1 MAQGVFDFQ
10 YEVEKKSGGMTG
22 LAGLPPYLEFGYVM
36 GLGAAIGNR
45 LKIRGGDQGW
55 SDEQVVM
62 ALILL
67 NLAGGDCVSDL
78 RVLAGDDGFCRILKG
93 IERQGSF
100 SQGAQSSSA
109 PFTQRWYKGFS
120 FSVFCVSVFELVS

>member
-1 MAQGVFDFQ
+1 MAQGVFDSSMKWRPR
-10 YEVEKKSGGMTG
+10 EGGMTG

-36 GLGAAIGNR
+36 GLGAAIANR
-45 LKIRGGDQGW
+45 LKIRGGDQGR

-78 RVLAGDDGFCRILKG
+78 QVLAGDDGFCRVLKG
-93 IERQGSF
+93 IEGKGLARKQRRVLERRLRKEGK
-100 SQGAQSSSA
+100 SA
-109 PFTQRWYKGFS
+109 FPQRLLFGT
-120 FSVFCVSVFELVS
+120 

>member
-36 GLGAAIGNR
+36 GLGAAIRNR

-78 RVLAGDDGFCRILKG
+78 TALAGDDGFCRILKG
-93 IERQGSF
+93 IEGKGLSRKERRVRQ
-100 SQGAQSSSA
+100 
-109 PFTQRWYKGFS
+109 RRLRK
-120 FSVFCVSVFELVS
+120 